1 MGGPGYGWI
10 GSRRSASSRRRGVA
24 FVKLDK
30 GDFIGRTALLK
41 KRKTPAPT
49 KLACLVLD
57 DRRSVALGSE
67 PVRIAGDN
75 VGRVTSGGYGYTVG
89 KSIAYA
95 YVPASAVTGKP
106 ISVEN

>member
-57 DRRSVALGSE
+57 DPRSVALGSE
-67 PVRIAGDN
+67 PVRIAGDIA
-75 VGRVTSGGYGYTVG
+75 GRVTSVVYGDTLG
-89 KSIAYA
+89 KSPADAYA
-95 YVPASAVTGKP
+95 PATPVHATP
-106 ISVEN
+106 IEV